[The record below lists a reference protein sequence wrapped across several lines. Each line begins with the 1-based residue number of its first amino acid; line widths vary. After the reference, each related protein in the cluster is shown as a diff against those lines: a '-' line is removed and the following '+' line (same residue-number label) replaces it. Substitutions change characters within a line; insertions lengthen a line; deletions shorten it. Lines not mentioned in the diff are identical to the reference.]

1 MAITITST
9 EAQNNFG
16 KYMRAA
22 QNGDEVIVTR
32 NGKEVVRIVSA
43 ARKREFLTDSLLG
56 ILHGDVDEKAMRR
69 ERIEKHERLG

>member
-1 MAITITST
+1 MAITVTST

-22 QNGDEVIVTR
+22 QDGYEVIVTR

-43 ARKREFLTDSLLG
+43 DRRREFLTDSLVG
-56 ILHGDVDEKAMRR
+56 ILQGDIDEKKMRR
-69 ERIEKHERLG
+69 EKI